1 MVRRALSAAV
11 GVIVG
16 LALVSAPAAATS
28 EPVTKIT
35 FTLDAVQVPAWTSLT
50 GSLFVTTDSGPSTQP
65 FAGARLSVLVDGVE
79 VGSVTTDDSGSA
91 VVSSLMTVEGSHTIR
106 VAFAGDALHKKA
118 HRDADVTV
126 TPGVPPPPAGVPDP
140 PFIFIAEAPVPGLVY
155 LEWVVPD
162 DGGSPITAYEVLRG
176 PSSGDEEFLLSRGPN
191 ATSADDLTAEA
202 GSTYYYVVTAVNANG
217 HSVWSN
223 EVVVTAR

>member
-1 MVRRALSAAV
+1 MVRRALSAAI

-35 FTLDAVQVPAWTSLT
+35 FALDAAQVPAWTNLT
-50 GSLFVTTDSGPSTQP
+50 GSVFVTTGSGPSTQP
-65 FAGARLSVLVDGVE
+65 FAGAQLSVLVDDVV
-79 VGSVTTDDSGSA
+79 VGSVTTDDAGTA
-91 VVSSLMTVEGSHTIR
+91 VVSSPMTAEGLHTVR

-118 HRDADVTV
+118 HRDAAFTV
-126 TPGVPPPPAGVPDP
+126 TPGVPPPPAGVPDA
-140 PFIFIAEAPVPGLVY
+140 PFIFLAEAPAPGLVY
-155 LEWVVPD
+155 LEWIVPD
-162 DGGSPITAYEVLRG
+162 DGGSPITRYDVLRG
-176 PSSGDEEFLLSRGPN
+176 PASGEEVFLLSRGPS

-223 EVVVTAR
+223 EVVVTAS